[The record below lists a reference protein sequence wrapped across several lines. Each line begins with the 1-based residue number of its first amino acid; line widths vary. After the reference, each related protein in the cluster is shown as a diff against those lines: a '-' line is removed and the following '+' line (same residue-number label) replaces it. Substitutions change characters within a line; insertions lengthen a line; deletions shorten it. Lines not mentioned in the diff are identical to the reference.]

1 MLSRTAEA
9 IYWMS
14 RYIERAENV
23 ARFIEV
29 NGHLMLDLPLTP
41 ANQWEAL
48 LYTTGDQ
55 EVFQEFYDEITREN
69 VIEFLTFH
77 DKNPNSIASC
87 LFSARENARSIR
99 EIISTEM
106 WEQINKFY
114 LMVQNSDRQR
124 ALHSM
129 HNYYTSIKEASHLFT
144 GIAYTTMPRDEA
156 WYFGHLG
163 GLLERADKTSRILDV
178 KYFLLLPS
186 ITDVGTPFDNI
197 QWSALLKSA
206 SALEAYRKKYGS
218 INPETVVEFLVLDH
232 IFPRS
237 IQYCLMEAQKTVGA
251 ITGSPAHTFHNPVEQ
266 KLGRLSAQLNYTNID
281 EIFTVGLHEFLDQTQ
296 IHINQIDHA
305 TFETFFKLDSEET
318 TV

>member
-55 EVFQEFYDEITREN
+55 ERFQEFYDDMTREN

-77 DKNPNSIASC
+77 NKNPNSIASC

-99 EIISTEM
+99 EIISSEM

-114 LMVQNSDRQR
+114 LMVQNSNRQR
-124 ALHSM
+124 AIDFM
-129 HNYYTSIKEASHLFT
+129 HDYYTNIKQASHLFT
-144 GIAYTTMPRDEA
+144 GIAYTTMPRNEA

-206 SALEAYRKKYGS
+206 SALEAYRKKYGG
-218 INPETVVEFLVLDH
+218 ITPENVVEFLILDH
-232 IFPRS
+232 VFPRS
-237 IQYCLMEAQKTVGA
+237 IQYCLMEAQKTIGA
-251 ITGSPAHTFHNPVEQ
+251 ITGSPSYTFHNPVEQ

-296 IHINQIDHA
+296 IHINQIDTA
-305 TFETFFKLDSEET
+305 TFETFFKLDSAET
-318 TV
+318 TP